1 MFFSDW
7 YSLFR
12 IVVMTVMSYAGLIVV
27 LRLTGNRTLSKMN
40 SFDFIVTIALGS
52 TLATVIL
59 NKSITLAEG
68 LLALSMLVLL
78 QFVVTWLSA
87 RFSRIDRL
95 VKTPPTLVFAHG
107 AFLHDQMKRVRL
119 AEGEIR
125 AAIREQGRG
134 AIEDVAA
141 VILESD
147 GQLTVIPEFQAER
160 RSALEDVR

>member
-12 IVVMTVMSYAGLIVV
+12 IAVMTVMSYAGLIVV

-52 TLATVIL
+52 MLATVIL

-68 LLALSMLVLL
+68 LVGLSMLVLL

-87 RFSRIDRL
+87 RFSSIDRL

-107 AFLHDQMKRVRL
+107 AFLHGPMKRVRL

-134 AIEDVAA
+134 AIEEIAA

-147 GQLTVIPEFQAER
+147 GSLTVIPEFQAQS
-160 RSALEDVR
+160 RSALEGVR